1 MNYFFW
7 LKWAFSVL
15 LDLCPCMCH
24 FFIVET
30 DFFPLFWAQ
39 LHCCLIQET
48 VSSMWAS
55 HLTMYLQ
62 EMNRTP
68 TAGTLQHIPKILSST
83 LQLYHSDKTGS
94 RVYVICSRSHTQD
107 HCSISLLLSHSHFSF
122 LFLFFLFFA
131 ESRLITSLSLFPLLW
146 SSLIFLPPAAS
157 SPPLYLFPLLP
168 TCLSVRNW
176 SNVLIEAPGR
186 DGNF

>member
-1 MNYFFW
+1 MSLFSLAW
-7 LKWAFSVL
+7 LMSLYVSLF
-15 LDLCPCMCH
+15 H
-24 FFIVET
+24 RGNRF
-30 DFFPLFWAQ
+30 FFPLFWAQ

-146 SSLIFLPPAAS
+146 SSLIFLPPAS
-157 SPPLYLFPLLP
+157 SSTPLYLFPLLP